1 MPLDYDIIYILYGKG
16 QYMYHNSSLPKL
28 LAKEN
33 ISIRHGN
40 YQTPWFDIKNR
51 VLGLPLWKDMGKDVY
66 DLFVGH
72 EVGHAL
78 ETPYEGWHDSPEKLV
93 GCPRSYINVV
103 EDARIERKVKSRYP
117 GLVGPFSRAYAK
129 LFDDNFFGTDDIDMS
144 SLRIIDKINLQ
155 AKVGAHVELE
165 FNDEEQVFMDRAN
178 TTEDFQEVLDLV
190 KDIVA
195 YDKSLEEDKDE
206 EEDNNDDQTEEP
218 NDDSE
223 ENDSEGYDGGDEESE
238 EETDAPGSSD
248 EEDEQAEED
257 LDEDQAPT
265 KGSEGSVSI
274 TDEAFRSN
282 ESSLLDIDED
292 GRQILAVEDISKE
305 VKKDIVIPYA
315 ELKAQRQLRRDTMNL
330 HVVAEVNSLEQQ
342 FPKYMK
348 DVKRSVGIAVKEFE
362 MRKAATQWAKAT
374 TAKTGVIDVNKLY
387 SYKTNEDIFKQTTR
401 LHDAKSHGMIM
412 LIDYSGSM
420 YESLPKVLE
429 QLIHL
434 VLFCKQVNIPFD
446 VYAFTTTNQKLNYYD
461 LRNRGLLF
469 DGDMDLDDLAMPML
483 TSSKLKKADFIDSIK
498 ALYLRAKGSYYVARE
513 VAAPCEDFG
522 STPLNQAL
530 VMAHSLI
537 KEFKGKN
544 AVEKMNL
551 VVLSDGDAN
560 RIQAFRD
567 GGLEDNKVETRGMF
581 KGINMRIDGKMVKAE
596 NTNNVTQ
603 ALLENINKRYNTSTI
618 GFFMADDNRMFNH
631 KIAQIHG
638 WDDSHRNEANKE
650 YRKNKCVVRKS
661 ALGYDEFYL
670 IKGGNKLAVEDDEF
684 GVTSDQTKN
693 QMANAFKK
701 YSKSKKQ
708 NKVLMTTFGRIVA

>member
-1 MPLDYDIIYILYGKG
+1 
-16 QYMYHNSSLPKL
+16 MYHNSSLPKL

-103 EDARIERKVKSRYP
+103 EDARIERKAKSRYP

-165 FNDEEQVFMDRAN
+165 FNDEEQAFMDRAN

-513 VAAPCEDFG
+513 VSAPCEDFG

>member
-165 FNDEEQVFMDRAN
+165 FNDEEQAFMDRAN

-206 EEDNNDDQTEEP
+206 EEDNSDDQTEEP

-223 ENDSEGYDGGDEESE
+223 ENDSEGYDSGDEESE

-265 KGSEGSVSI
+265 KGREGSVSI

-513 VAAPCEDFG
+513 VSAPCEDFG

-670 IKGGNKLAVEDDEF
+670 IKGGNNLAVEDDEF

>member
-1 MPLDYDIIYILYGKG
+1 
-16 QYMYHNSSLPKL
+16 MYHNSSLPKL

-129 LFDDNFFGTDDIDMS
+129 LFDDNFFGTNDIDMS
-144 SLRIIDKINLQ
+144 SLKIIDKINLQ

-165 FNDEEQVFMDRAN
+165 FNDEEQVFMNRAN

-195 YDKSLEEDKDE
+195 YDKSLEEDE
-206 EEDNNDDQTEEP
+206 EEDNNDDQNEEP
-218 NDDSE
+218 NNDSGG
-223 ENDSEGYDGGDEESE
+223 NDSEDYDDGGYEENE

-248 EEDEQAEED
+248 EEDEDEEED
-257 LDEDQAPT
+257 SDEGQTPT
-265 KGSEGSVSI
+265 KGSEGNVSV
-274 TDEAFRSN
+274 TDEAFRNN
-282 ESSLLDIDED
+282 ESSLLDVDED
-292 GRQILAVEDISKE
+292 GKQILAVEDISKE
-305 VKKDIVIPYA
+305 LKKDIVIPYA
-315 ELKAQRQLRRDTMNL
+315 ELKAQRQLKRNTM
-330 HVVAEVNSLEQQ
+330 VDYVAAEVNSLEQQ

-420 YESLPKVLE
+420 YDSLPKVLE

-461 LRNRGLLF
+461 LRERGLLF
-469 DGDMDLDDLAMPML
+469 DGDMDLDDLAMPLL
-483 TSSKLKKADFIDSIK
+483 TSSKLKKSDFDESIR
-498 ALYLRAKGSYYVARE
+498 ALYLRAKGSYYVSRE

-530 VMAHSLI
+530 VMAHTLI
-537 KEFKGKN
+537 KEFKAKN

-596 NTNNVTQ
+596 NTSNVTQ
-603 ALLENINKRYNTSTI
+603 SLLENINKRYNTSTI

-631 KIAQIHG
+631 KIAQING
-638 WDDSHRNEANKE
+638 WEDKHRSEANKE

-670 IKGGNKLAVEDDEF
+670 IKGGNNLAVEDDEF
-684 GVTSDQTKN
+684 TVTSDQTKN

>member
-1 MPLDYDIIYILYGKG
+1 
-16 QYMYHNSSLPKL
+16 MYHNSSLPKL

-129 LFDDNFFGTDDIDMS
+129 LFDDNFFGTNDIDMS

-165 FNDEEQVFMDRAN
+165 FNDEEQVFMNRAN

-195 YDKSLEEDKDE
+195 YDKSLEEDE
-206 EEDNNDDQTEEP
+206 EEDNNDDQNEEP
-218 NDDSE
+218 NNNSD
-223 ENDSEGYDGGDEESE
+223 ENDSEGYDDGYEENE

-248 EEDEQAEED
+248 EEDEDEVEED
-257 LDEDQAPT
+257 SDEGQTPA
-265 KGSEGSVSI
+265 KGSEGNVSV
-274 TDEAFRSN
+274 TDEAFRNN

-305 VKKDIVIPYA
+305 LKKDIVIPYA
-315 ELKAQRQLRRDTMNL
+315 ELKAQRQIRRDAMMADF
-330 HVVAEVNSLEQQ
+330 VAAEVNSLEQQ
-342 FPKYMK
+342 FPKYIK

-420 YESLPKVLE
+420 YDSLPKVLE

-446 VYAFTTTNQKLNYYD
+446 VYAFTTTNKKLHYYD
-461 LRNRGLLF
+461 LRERGLLF
-469 DGDMDLDDLAMPML
+469 DGDMDLDDLAMPLL
-483 TSSKLKKADFIDSIK
+483 TSSKLKKADFDESIR
-498 ALYLRAKGSYYVARE
+498 ALYIRAKGSYYVSRE

-530 VMAHSLI
+530 VMSHTLI
-537 KEFKGKN
+537 KEFKAKN
-544 AVEKMNL
+544 GVEKMNL

-560 RIQAFRD
+560 RLQAYRD
-567 GGLEDNKVETRGMF
+567 GELGDNRVETRGMF
-581 KGINMRIDGKMVKAE
+581 KGINMRIDGRMVKAE
-596 NTNNVTQ
+596 NTSNVTQ
-603 ALLENINKRYNTSTI
+603 ALLENISKRYNTSTI
-618 GFFMADDNRMFNH
+618 GFFMADDNRMFNN
-631 KIAQIHG
+631 KIAQING
-638 WDDSHRNEANKE
+638 WDDSHRSEANKE

-670 IKGGNKLAVEDDEF
+670 IKGGNNLAVEDDEF
-684 GVTSDQTKN
+684 TVTSDQTKN

>member
-165 FNDEEQVFMDRAN
+165 FNDEEQAFMDRAN

-387 SYKTNEDIFKQTTR
+387 SYKTSEDIFKQTTR

-638 WDDSHRNEANKE
+638 WNDGHRSEANKE

-670 IKGGNKLAVEDDEF
+670 IKGGDKLAVEDDEF

>member
-1 MPLDYDIIYILYGKG
+1 
-16 QYMYHNSSLPKL
+16 MYHNSSLPKL

-51 VLGLPLWKDMGKDVY
+51 VLGLPLWKDMGKDIY

-165 FNDEEQVFMDRAN
+165 FNDEEQAFMDRAN

-223 ENDSEGYDGGDEESE
+223 ENDSEGYDSGDEESE

-513 VAAPCEDFG
+513 VSAPCEDFG

-670 IKGGNKLAVEDDEF
+670 IKGGNNLAVEDDEF

>member
-1 MPLDYDIIYILYGKG
+1 
-16 QYMYHNSSLPKL
+16 MYHNSSLPKL

-129 LFDDNFFGTDDIDMS
+129 LFDDNFFGTNDIDMS

-165 FNDEEQVFMDRAN
+165 FNDEEQVFMNRAN

-195 YDKSLEEDKDE
+195 YDKSLEEDE
-206 EEDNNDDQTEEP
+206 EEDNNDDQNEEP
-218 NDDSE
+218 NNDSGG
-223 ENDSEGYDGGDEESE
+223 NDSEDYDDGGYEENE

-248 EEDEQAEED
+248 EEEDEEED
-257 LDEDQAPT
+257 SDEGQTPT
-265 KGSEGSVSI
+265 KGSEGNVSV
-274 TDEAFRSN
+274 TDEAFRNN
-282 ESSLLDIDED
+282 ESSLLDVDED

-305 VKKDIVIPYA
+305 LKKDIVIPYA

-461 LRNRGLLF
+461 LHNRGLLF

-560 RIQAFRD
+560 RIQAYRD

-638 WDDSHRNEANKE
+638 WNDGHRNEANKE

>member
-1 MPLDYDIIYILYGKG
+1 
-16 QYMYHNSSLPKL
+16 MYHNSSLPKL

-223 ENDSEGYDGGDEESE
+223 ENDSEGYDSGDEESE

-670 IKGGNKLAVEDDEF
+670 IKGGNNLAVEDDEF

>member
-1 MPLDYDIIYILYGKG
+1 
-16 QYMYHNSSLPKL
+16 MYHNSSLPKL

-223 ENDSEGYDGGDEESE
+223 ENDSEGYDSGDEESE

-513 VAAPCEDFG
+513 VSAPCEDFG

-670 IKGGNKLAVEDDEF
+670 IKGGNNLAVEDDEF

>member
-1 MPLDYDIIYILYGKG
+1 
-16 QYMYHNSSLPKL
+16 MYHNSSLPKL

-165 FNDEEQVFMDRAN
+165 FNDEEQAFMDRAN

-223 ENDSEGYDGGDEESE
+223 ENDSEGYDSGDEESE

>member
-1 MPLDYDIIYILYGKG
+1 
-16 QYMYHNSSLPKL
+16 MYHNSSLPKL

-165 FNDEEQVFMDRAN
+165 FNDEEQAFMDRAN

-206 EEDNNDDQTEEP
+206 EEDNSDDQTEEP

-223 ENDSEGYDGGDEESE
+223 ENDSEGYDSGDEESE

-265 KGSEGSVSI
+265 KGREGSVSI

-513 VAAPCEDFG
+513 VSAPCEDFG

-670 IKGGNKLAVEDDEF
+670 IKGGNNLAVEDDEF

>member
-1 MPLDYDIIYILYGKG
+1 
-16 QYMYHNSSLPKL
+16 MYHNSSLPKL

-387 SYKTNEDIFKQTTR
+387 SYKTSEDIFKQTTR

-461 LRNRGLLF
+461 LHNRGLLF

>member
-51 VLGLPLWKDMGKDVY
+51 VLGLPLWKDMGKDIY

-165 FNDEEQVFMDRAN
+165 FNDEEQAFMDRAN

-195 YDKSLEEDKDE
+195 YDKSLEEDQDE

-223 ENDSEGYDGGDEESE
+223 ENDSEGYDSGDEESE

-461 LRNRGLLF
+461 LHNRGLLF

-513 VAAPCEDFG
+513 VSAPCEDFG

-544 AVEKMNL
+544 SVEKMNL

-560 RIQAFRD
+560 RIQAYRN
-567 GGLEDNKVETRGMF
+567 GGLDDNKVETRGMF

>member
-165 FNDEEQVFMDRAN
+165 FNDEEQAFMDRAN

-330 HVVAEVNSLEQQ
+330 HVAAEVNSLEQQ

>member
-1 MPLDYDIIYILYGKG
+1 
-16 QYMYHNSSLPKL
+16 MYHNSSLPKL

-129 LFDDNFFGTDDIDMS
+129 LFDDNFFGTNDIDMS
-144 SLRIIDKINLQ
+144 SLKIIDKINLQ

-165 FNDEEQVFMDRAN
+165 FNDEEQVFMNRAN

-195 YDKSLEEDKDE
+195 YDKSLEEDE
-206 EEDNNDDQTEEP
+206 EEDNNDDQNEEP
-218 NDDSE
+218 NNDSGG
-223 ENDSEGYDGGDEESE
+223 NDSEDYDDGGYEENE

-248 EEDEQAEED
+248 EEDEDEEED
-257 LDEDQAPT
+257 SDEGQTPT
-265 KGSEGSVSI
+265 KGSEGNVSV
-274 TDEAFRSN
+274 TDEAFRNN
-282 ESSLLDIDED
+282 ESSLLDVDED
-292 GRQILAVEDISKE
+292 GKQILAVEDISKE
-305 VKKDIVIPYA
+305 LKKDIVIPYA
-315 ELKAQRQLRRDTMNL
+315 ELKAQRQLKRNTM
-330 HVVAEVNSLEQQ
+330 VDYVAAEVNSLEQQ

-420 YESLPKVLE
+420 YDSLPKVLE

-461 LRNRGLLF
+461 LRERGLLF
-469 DGDMDLDDLAMPML
+469 DGDMDLDDLAMPLL
-483 TSSKLKKADFIDSIK
+483 TSSKLKKGDFDESIR
-498 ALYLRAKGSYYVARE
+498 ALYLRAKGSYYVSRE

-530 VMAHSLI
+530 VMAHTLI
-537 KEFKGKN
+537 KEFKAKN

-596 NTNNVTQ
+596 NTSNVTQ
-603 ALLENINKRYNTSTI
+603 SLLENINKRYNTSTI

-631 KIAQIHG
+631 KIAQING
-638 WDDSHRNEANKE
+638 WEDKHRSEANKE

-670 IKGGNKLAVEDDEF
+670 IKGGNNLAVEDDEF
-684 GVTSDQTKN
+684 TVTSDQTKN

>member
-1 MPLDYDIIYILYGKG
+1 
-16 QYMYHNSSLPKL
+16 MYHNSSLPKL

-165 FNDEEQVFMDRAN
+165 FNDEEQAFMDRAN

-387 SYKTNEDIFKQTTR
+387 SYKTSEDIFKQTTR

-544 AVEKMNL
+544 SVEKMNL

-560 RIQAFRD
+560 RIQAYRD

-638 WDDSHRNEANKE
+638 WNDGHRNEANKE

-670 IKGGNKLAVEDDEF
+670 IKGGDKLAVEDDEF

>member
-165 FNDEEQVFMDRAN
+165 FNDEEQAFMDRAN

-223 ENDSEGYDGGDEESE
+223 ENDSEGYDSGDEESE

-513 VAAPCEDFG
+513 VSAPCEDFG

-670 IKGGNKLAVEDDEF
+670 IKGGNNLAVEDDEF

>member
-165 FNDEEQVFMDRAN
+165 FNDEEQAFMDRAN

-387 SYKTNEDIFKQTTR
+387 SYKTSEDIFKQTTR